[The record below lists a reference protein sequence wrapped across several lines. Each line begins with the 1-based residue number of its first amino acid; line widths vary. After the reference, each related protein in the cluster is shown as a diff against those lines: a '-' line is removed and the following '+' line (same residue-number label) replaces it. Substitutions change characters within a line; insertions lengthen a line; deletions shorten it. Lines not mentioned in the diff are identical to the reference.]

1 MDITALVIGPWKAF
15 WAKIMAFLPGF
26 FAAIAILVVGWMGAK
41 LAKVGVV
48 NLLKLLHF
56 EKATDKAGIKEL
68 LLKGDIRETP
78 SDLIGILVYWLVML
92 LVLTVALNTLGLQTV
107 SELFNQ
113 ILLYIPN
120 VIAAVVVL
128 ILGLFFANFLQSMV
142 TTACSNAGVPQ
153 AEALGKI
160 TLYAIIVFTAALG
173 LTQLGIASEI
183 VSQAFILIFGAFCL
197 ALGLA
202 FGLGGR
208 DIAAR
213 YLDKWLKPSE
223 ESDQDQS

>member
-26 FAAIAILVVGWMGAK
+26 FAAIAILAVGWMGAK
-41 LAKVGVV
+41 LAKTGVIR
-48 NLLKLLHF
+48 LLKFLHF
-56 EKATDKAGIKEL
+56 EKATEKAGIKDL
-68 LLKGDIRETP
+68 LQKGDIRETP

-92 LVLTVALNTLGLQTV
+92 LVLTIALNTLGLETV

-113 ILLYIPN
+113 ILLYIPK
-120 VIAAVVVL
+120 VVAGVVVL
-128 ILGLFFANFLQSMV
+128 ILGLFFANFLQGIV

-153 AEALGKI
+153 AEGLGKI
-160 TLYAIIVFTAALG
+160 TLYAIIVFTAALA
-173 LTQLGIASEI
+173 LNQLGIASEI
-183 VSQAFILIFGAFCL
+183 VSQAFILIFGALCL

-202 FGLGGR
+202 FGLGGK

-213 YLDKWLKPSE
+213 YLDKWLKISE
-223 ESDQDQS
+223 RTDQD